1 MGKFRRL
8 FAFLL
13 PLLLLTV
20 ITGQSHA
27 ALLDFGPIVPEV
39 VGSIPPNIRAGFPAW
54 FRDANRVPLSL
65 CLEEVPGCLFA
76 AVDRPDLT
84 QPLAFPNIPDELFY
98 YSATAT
104 IGQQL
109 LFAGVE
115 MNFFDNGDGTYEQV
129 GFSRVRI
136 RIDAN
141 VAGKYTITTPWK
153 QYFFNVDQ
161 ATIDANAGRRVI
173 NATEDIGLGPD
184 GVFTGVLGGTI
195 GPYVYSQGAPFGTA
209 PNLFIGT
216 GAALPVLG
224 STFTDPVTGQPANIF
239 RVEGPPGFTT
249 VSTNQFAITGKLY
262 LDPIPTPLTVDKAI
276 YSRNAAATEKQ
287 VSVFATT
294 QAMSNQVN
302 SAALPFPARFALT
315 NIPSALQITGTD
327 IPAQNLTTNDPANG
341 KFFATSGILPDTGNL
356 PATVTVTNVNDIPA
370 TIVDVPLVDEVVI
383 TTASYNPVNNTLSI
397 AASSSDKVAN
407 PALQAFMPGMTDP
420 LGTLSNGKLSVTL
433 PVIDNSGP
441 QPRTFII
448 PTSTIT
454 VTSAEGGTANVPVT
468 TFVLQLPPPVTAAD
482 AATTIT
488 GSAVEINVLAN
499 DTIAVPGVIDA
510 ATVAIVTAPT
520 NGAAVANPSG
530 TVTYTPNA
538 LFSGTDTFT
547 YRVNDALGQF
557 SNTSIVTVTVHAPP
571 VAVNDTASV
580 EVNTLVSIN
589 VIANDSAFSSS
600 LNSTTVNIVSPATCG
615 TTNVLTTGI
624 VEFTAPAT
632 VPAGPGTCSFDYVVS
647 DTFVPSA
654 TSNVATVTVT
664 ITPAITIPPAAAATL
679 TTTLTSPQNPG
690 ATVIFVGQG
699 QGGSGTY
706 QYQFWFNDGVAWSLV
721 QDYSS
726 SEIWSWDTTGLTP
739 GTYAVQVNVRSAGS
753 TFLPYEASTSLNY
766 VLTAPNPPASAA
778 SSAILL
784 SSLTSP
790 QLPGPTVTFVG
801 SAQGGSGAYE
811 YQYWLNNGSTW
822 NMVQDYSATNMW
834 DWNTTG
840 LAAGTYAV
848 QINVRNAG
856 SSALPYEAAKN
867 VAFVLSATPPP
878 AATGAELTA
887 LPASPMPGGTTS
899 VTFTG
904 TGFGGS
910 GSYEYQFWFN
920 DGTTWILLQDYST
933 ANAAAW
939 DPTTVPDGTYQFQV
953 NVRSAGSTV
962 RPYEAAQVITYVK

>member
-1 MGKFRRL
+1 MGRFRQL
-8 FAFLL
+8 FAQLL
-13 PLLLLTV
+13 PLLLLATLLAG
-20 ITGQSHA
+20 TAQA

-54 FRDANRVPLSL
+54 FRDTNRVPLSL

-84 QPLAFPNIPDELFY
+84 KPLAFPNIPDELFY

-262 LDPIPTPLTVDKAI
+262 LDPIPTPLIVDKAI

-571 VAVNDTASV
+571 VAGNDVASALIN
-580 EVNTLVSIN
+580 ETVSIN
-589 VIANDSAFSSS
+589 LIANDSASLSSI
-600 LNSTTVNIVSPATCG
+600 NSASVNIVSPASCG
-615 TTNVLTTGI
+615 SIIIQTNGTVD
-624 VEFTAPAT
+624 FTAPAT
-632 VPAGPGTCSFDYVVS
+632 AGSCSFSYLVNDSFVPA
-647 DTFVPSA
+647 A

-664 ITPAITIPPAAAATL
+664 VTDPGFNPATGVLLVPGQ
-679 TTTLTSPQNPG
+679 TSGQP
-690 ATVIFVGQG
+690 VGT
-699 QGGSGTY
+699 S
-706 QYQFWFNDGVAWSLV
+706 
-721 QDYSS
+721 
-726 SEIWSWDTTGLTP
+726 I
-739 GTYAVQVNVRSAGS
+739 
-753 TFLPYEASTSLNY
+753 TFLAL
-766 VLTAPNPPASAA
+766 
-778 SSAILL
+778 
-784 SSLTSP
+784 
-790 QLPGPTVTFVG
+790 G
-801 SAQGGSGAYE
+801 S
-811 YQYWLNNGSTW
+811 
-822 NMVQDYSATNMW
+822 
-834 DWNTTG
+834 
-840 LAAGTYAV
+840 
-848 QINVRNAG
+848 
-856 SSALPYEAAKN
+856 
-867 VAFVLSATPPP
+867 
-878 AATGAELTA
+878 
-887 LPASPMPGGTTS
+887 
-899 VTFTG
+899 
-904 TGFGGS
+904 GGS
-910 GSYEYQFWFN
+910 GSYEYQFWRS
-920 DGTTWILLQDYST
+920 DGIAWTLVQDYSPV
-933 ANAAAW
+933 ANWIWNSAGFAAQGYTVQVNVRNAGSNALPYQASATVDYVLKVNQAAATGVSFTAVSTTSPQPPGASVTFTAAGAGGTGSYQYQFW
-939 DPTTVPDGTYQFQV
+939 VNNGSTWTLMQDYSALDSVTWNTAGLPVGQYVIQVNVRSTGSTTLPYEAASTVGFALQPGIPLVTGATITSNPTSPKPVGFDIVNFIAGGIGGSGTYEYQFWLNDGVTWSMVQDYSLVNDFAWNTSGVTAGTYAIQV
-953 NVRSAGSTV
+953 NVRSAGSLVT
-962 RPYEAAQVITYVK
+962 PYEAAQSMTYILP